1 MAACI
6 GKARGH
12 DRSRPTMNVEV
23 MEEMRELRACLE
35 AMEKDIRRDLEVAGR
50 E

>member
-1 MAACI
+1 MATHI

-12 DRSRPTMNVEV
+12 EKGRTAVNVEV
-23 MEEMRELRACLE
+23 MEEMRELRPHLE
-35 AMEKDIRRDLEVAGR
+35 AMETNRRRGPEAGR